1 MLPAI
6 PAFTAVPESIDDSV
20 IKAENPKPDVIVEAT
35 PAANPVKIAVSAKID
50 KQAAIPEA
58 VSTPLYD
65 KEQVDTLLSCVGKSN
80 LSAIHNILISIYGQE
95 KGSYIYGIV
104 KKFIL
109 RDTKGQLAKENKI
122 P

>member
-1 MLPAI
+1 MPQGSLHFHTLANELSVQKPMLPAI

-95 KGSYIYGIV
+95 KEVISMV
-104 KKFIL
+104 
-109 RDTKGQLAKENKI
+109 
-122 P
+122 